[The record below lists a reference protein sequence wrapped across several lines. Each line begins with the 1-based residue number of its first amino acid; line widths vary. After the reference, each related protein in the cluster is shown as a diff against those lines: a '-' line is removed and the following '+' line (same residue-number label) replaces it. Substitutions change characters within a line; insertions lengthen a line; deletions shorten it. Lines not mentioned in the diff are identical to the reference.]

1 MKHIFCKFLLCAI
14 ASLGLLSAAA
24 QDNVV
29 VAADAE
35 SNGANRITATSIPS
49 FIKTP
54 KLSLDVDAVYDISS
68 CLNLPA
74 DYTGD
79 GYSITT
85 SIDGVK
91 VKDDTYACVYRWF
104 TFVKPGTY
112 TLHVVAAATSRYART
127 EGNIAITVGSEPD
140 VPVVTEE
147 RLLACDKVTWSN
159 PETTKLTTSVNG
171 FDITCVKNSG
181 SSSPVYNSTNQDL
194 RLYAK
199 NSITIY
205 NPYGF
210 NRLVFNLSAQGLKR
224 LAPITPDCG
233 MIAEQSAGDKTV
245 VWSSSKPVKSVTIA
259 VGDHAIYGTE
269 PTKAGQLDF
278 TSIEVS
284 KALAPSKVY
293 DTSKYIDGLK
303 AGVGSFSLEQLYEVV
318 NSALGK

>member
-1 MKHIFCKFLLCAI
+1 MKHIFCKFLLCVIVAW
-14 ASLGLLSAAA
+14 GTLSATA
-24 QDNVV
+24 QE
-29 VAADAE
+29 AE
-35 SNGANRITATSIPS
+35 SNGANRSVAASIPS

-54 KLSLDVDAVYDISS
+54 NLSLDVDAVYDISS

-85 SIDGVK
+85 SIDGQK
-91 VKDDTYACVYRWF
+91 VKDETFACVYRWF

-147 RLLACDKVTWSN
+147 RILACDKVIWST
-159 PETTKLTTSVNG
+159 PETAKLTTSVDG
-171 FDITCVKNSG
+171 FDIVCVKNDG

-199 NSITIY
+199 NSIAIY
-205 NPYGF
+205 SPYGF
-210 NRLVFNLSAQGLKR
+210 NKLVFNLSAQGLKR
-224 LAPITPDCG
+224 LATITADCG
-233 MIAEQSAGDKTV
+233 SIAKQQAGDKTV
-245 VWSSSKPVKSVTIA
+245 IWSCSTPVKSLTLT
-259 VGDHAIYGTE
+259 VGDAAVYGTE
-269 PTKAGQLDF
+269 STKAGQFDF
-278 TSIEVS
+278 NSIEIS
-284 KALAPSKVY
+284 EALAPSKVY
-293 DTSKYIDGLK
+293 DTSKYIDGLNR
-303 AGVGSFSLEQLYEVV
+303 GVSSFSLEQLYEVV